1 MKKSLFNRIVAKW
14 RRFRASHKESYYTED
29 EARKIA
35 IKYDLEK
42 EFDETLDFGLTPDEA
57 LEEWDNYPSD
67 EEKDNVSPISK
78 QVTGT
83 NKIPY
88 SYDKYFSY
96 LVMKLKGFQ
105 NFKEGEIF
113 LSLESKMNQLENV
126 NDSFV
131 LYRYGE
137 FYINVM
143 LQSFGEKFVSDHEIV
158 NGLHLTTFP
167 RLVDVIIIDGRY
179 FIITIIPNN
188 KGKNIAACPDYL
200 GCAKELPL
208 QSIKHVFRDLMELE
222 ANGYVLSPRFRY
234 CIKINDDGNIILPD
248 FELYTKVEALKSG
261 MISDVYN
268 RYGLFAVDEED
279 KEVLRQKFKSIQK
292 KL

>member
-1 MKKSLFNRIVAKW
+1 MKKSLFNKLITKW
-14 RRFRASHKESYYTED
+14 RRFRASKRESYYTEK

-42 EFDETLDFGLTPDEA
+42 EFDEAIDFGLTPDEA
-57 LEEWDNYPSD
+57 LEEWDIYPSK
-67 EEKDNVSPISK
+67 EEKENVSHISK
-78 QVTGT
+78 HVIGK
-83 NKIPY
+83 NENPY

-105 NFKEGEIF
+105 NFKEGEEF
-113 LSLESKMNQLENV
+113 LSLESKKNQLENV

-143 LQSFGEKFVSDHEIV
+143 LESFGEKFVSDHEIV

-188 KGKNIAACPDYL
+188 KGKNIAACSDYL
-200 GCAKELPL
+200 GCAKGLPL
-208 QSIKHVFRDLMELE
+208 PTIKHVFRDLMELE
-222 ANGYVLSPRFRY
+222 ANGYVLSPKFRY

-248 FELYTKVEALKSG
+248 FDLYTKEEVLKSG

-268 RYGLFAVDEED
+268 RYGLFAADEED
-279 KEVLRQKFKSIQK
+279 KDVMRQKFKSIQR